1 MWYPNNTP
9 RMFPPGRISALVFAA
24 AMGMATS
31 QPLLAQQSS
40 PRALTGKLLG
50 AAHLQVSAPRGEFGE
65 NTGNGYG
72 LGVSLL
78 WRLDEAGIANF
89 RTDLGFLTYGQSTRR
104 IPLANSGGLVK
115 LDLTTSSNIA
125 SFVMGPQLFGS
136 TGAISPYVSALGG
149 FSVFWTESSVEGSNN
164 NQSPF
169 ASTTNASDAVW
180 AYGGSAGIAIRV
192 SNGERPFRLDG
203 GVRYLRH
210 DDAKYLTNDRVQEA
224 FQNDRDPVPVRGRAD
239 FFTYYLG
246 VNAVVF

>member
-1 MWYPNNTP
+1 MTYFKRSVRLVRRHVIPALAATTIV
-9 RMFPPGRISALVFAA
+9 MVSAPQRVA
-24 AMGMATS
+24 
-31 QPLLAQQSS
+31 AQQAGA
-40 PRALTGKLLG
+40 RALTGKLLG

-65 NTGNGYG
+65 NTGNGFG
-72 LGVSLL
+72 LGVSMV
-78 WRLDEAGIANF
+78 WRMEETGIANA
-89 RTDLGFLTYGQSTRR
+89 RADLGFLTYGRSTRR

-125 SFVMGPQLFGS
+125 SFVVGPQLFGS
-136 TGAISPYVSALGG
+136 TGAVSPYVSALGG

-164 NQSPF
+164 DNTPF
-169 ASTTNASDAVW
+169 ASTTNSSDAVW

-192 SNGERPFRLDG
+192 VEGERPFRIDG

-224 FQNDRDPVPVRGRAD
+224 FQNDRDPIPVRGRAD
-239 FFTYYLG
+239 FFTYYIG